1 MKKKMNEALIKVIN
15 NAKIKNHD
23 LISKGTGID
32 KSTVSLH
39 LSGKREINIHHAK
52 KYAKY
57 LDISLLDVLDETTI
71 KYRVVKYVNYKGI
84 VGPPTE
90 EDFHVIVSPNEKR
103 ALDRFVIYDK
113 FLNQCYWYSKNI
125 NCSNADVVNKYCY
138 IKGVPNKSFDM
149 LGTVIEEKKI
159 KGKHMIKLINQ
170 YQKSKEINMEY
181 SMCYPI
187 TAITFL
193 NFSNSIKIDNKL

>member
-39 LSGKREINIHHAK
+39 LSGKGEINIHHAK

-138 IKGVPNKSFDM
+138 IKGVPNKS
-149 LGTVIEEKKI
+149 
-159 KGKHMIKLINQ
+159 MI
-170 YQKSKEINMEY
+170 
-181 SMCYPI
+181 C
-187 TAITFL
+187 
-193 NFSNSIKIDNKL
+193 